1 MTVRSDPL
9 PVRAPASVRVATLED
24 AERIADLSGQLGYPA
39 TPEEI
44 VRRLRRLDGDPQHVV
59 YLAELREGPGA
70 GPVIGWIHVQ
80 ECHLVASDLR
90 AEVVGLVIAEGHRG
104 RGAGRLLMQH
114 AEQWARSRGCRE
126 VLLRSNVVRAEA
138 HAFYEKFGYE
148 TLKTQKV
155 FRKFL

>member
-9 PVRAPASVRVATLED
+9 PARAPASVRVATLED

-39 TPEEI
+39 TPGEI
-44 VRRLRRLDGDPQHVV
+44 VRRLEGDPQHVV
-59 YLAELREGPGA
+59 YLAELREGPWFGS
-70 GPVIGWIHVQ
+70 VIGWIHVQ

-90 AEVVGLVIAEGHRG
+90 AEVVGLVIAAGHRG

-114 AEQWARSRGCRE
+114 AEQWARSPGCRE
-126 VLLRSNVVRAEA
+126 VLLRSNVIRAEA
-138 HAFYEKFGYE
+138 HAFYGKLGYE

>member
-1 MTVRSDPL
+1 MTVRFDPL
-9 PVRAPASVRVATLED
+9 PARAPASVRVATLED

-44 VRRLRRLDGDPQHVV
+44 VRRLRRLEDDPQHVV
-59 YLAELREGPGA
+59 YLAELREGPRS

-80 ECHLVASDLR
+80 ECHMVASDPR
-90 AEVVGLVIAEGHRG
+90 AEVAGLVTEGHRG
-104 RGAGRLLMQH
+104 RGAGRLLMEH

-126 VLLRSNVVRAEA
+126 VLLRSNVIRAEA
-138 HAFYEKFGYE
+138 HAFYEKLGYE